1 MFSGTIN
8 RNAVKSEYKCPLCG
22 SGIAMDDINVAAD
35 IALCRACGKT
45 SPFSVIAGGAAI
57 SPDILSNPPGSVRVS
72 QDFREG
78 TTIIYRKLS
87 GALFFLIP
95 FTAFWSG
102 LSMWGIYGTQFKKGE
117 FDLSQSLFGLPFL
130 IGTIVLLSIIMFLFF
145 GKWKITM
152 RKGFGTIF
160 MGVGSFGWTRY
171 FNYDRDTLVSMRMT
185 NTRVNNV
192 PQQGILIKNGDNELV
207 FGTLIKAD
215 AKQYIA
221 ATIMKQT
228 RQEQ

>member
-1 MFSGTIN
+1 MFPGTRKKN
-8 RNAVKSEYKCPLCG
+8 SVKPEYKCPLCG
-22 SGIAMDDINVAAD
+22 SGIGMTDVNVAAD

-45 SPFSVIAGGAAI
+45 SPFSVIAGGATI
-57 SPDILSNPPGSVRVS
+57 SLDILSNPPRSVKTQ
-72 QDFREG
+72 QDFRDG

-87 GALFFLIP
+87 GILFFLIP

-102 LSMWGIYGTQFKKGE
+102 LSMWGIYGAQFKKGE

-130 IGTIVLLSIIMFLFF
+130 IGTIVLLSVIMFLLC

-152 RKGFGTIF
+152 RKGFGTVF
-160 MGVGSFGWTRY
+160 VGVGSLGWTRY

-207 FGTLIKAD
+207 FGTLIKED

-221 ATIMKQT
+221 ATIMKQM
-228 RQEQ
+228 RQDK